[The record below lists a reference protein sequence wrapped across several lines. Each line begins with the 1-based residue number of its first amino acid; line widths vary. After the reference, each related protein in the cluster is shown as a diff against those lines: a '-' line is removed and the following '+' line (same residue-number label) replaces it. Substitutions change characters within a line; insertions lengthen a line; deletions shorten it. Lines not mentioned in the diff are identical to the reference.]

1 MDRDSS
7 QKPVHSQ
14 HTNTQTIKPSKSFKP
29 RTHHTRFIL
38 MLATCDV
45 YREIPRSQTRFRV
58 ATPRVNPGSERSE
71 PVQPPHQTGVW
82 TVADTQ
88 TQHIQSIQARRL
100 RRYEEL
106 MIHRIR
112 RATQPRRRGHHRA
125 GGAGAVAVEAGAA
138 RAGEAEKPSEMGAPG
153 VAEQRRGNVATSG
166 RQQQR
171 GLVGRRSQGPSGSS
185 GRFWVQPMKLGLEEP
200 VGWNCRCAWR
210 GDSTPNFS
218 NVRLSLLGYADVL
231 QSIFS
236 VIIHAECQKV

>member
-1 MDRDSS
+1 M
-7 QKPVHSQ
+7 
-14 HTNTQTIKPSKSFKP
+14 
-29 RTHHTRFIL
+29 
-38 MLATCDV
+38 
-45 YREIPRSQTRFRV
+45 
-58 ATPRVNPGSERSE
+58 
-71 PVQPPHQTGVW
+71 
-82 TVADTQ
+82 
-88 TQHIQSIQARRL
+88 
-100 RRYEEL
+100 
-106 MIHRIR
+106 
-112 RATQPRRRGHHRA
+112 
-125 GGAGAVAVEAGAA
+125 AVEAGAA

-185 GRFWVQPMKLGLEEP
+185 GRAWVQPMKLGLEEP
-200 VGWNCRCAWR
+200 VGWNCRR